1 MEGGWVLTIT
11 LTIKALTVNQA
22 WQGRRFST
30 PAKKYYEAALRFALP
45 KVAVA
50 AAPYYRVE
58 YDFHLR
64 SFALSDWDNLVKVTQ
79 DCIVKR
85 GIISDDRHIIEARVR
100 KFPAKVDRI
109 VVRIEACKLQEE

>member
-1 MEGGWVLTIT
+1 MLTIT
-11 LTIKALTVNQA
+11 LNVKPLTINQA

-30 PAKKYYEAALRFALP
+30 PAKKDYEAALRFALP

-50 AAPYYRVE
+50 PAPYYRVE

-79 DCIVKR
+79 DCLVKR
-85 GIISDDRHIIEARVR
+85 GIISDDRFIVDARVR
-100 KFPAKVDRI
+100 KFPAKADRI
-109 VVRIEACKLQEE
+109 VVRIEPCGLQDAA